1 MNNLYIDESGNTGE
15 ILSKDS
21 KFNFTDQPYYVLA
34 GILLDEN
41 SQVALSAFINSQITK
56 HRIQGNELKAKNLY
70 DSKPAFISELVEYIV
85 TNKIPFFIELMDK
98 HFYLHVQLV
107 DYFIVPYYSL
117 PINDENIFR
126 KRFIA
131 STLGQFL
138 NQNIYQ
144 SFINAV
150 KENTSESLE
159 NFYDILITYFEQA
172 GHNEIKINVE
182 QTKIDYL
189 ERKAEDPDKA
199 LNEFFP
205 IPDENPN
212 KKLIHLLPNFN
223 AFTNL
228 VARTQKY
235 VDDNS
240 TNKKIEIIH
249 DEQKQF
255 DIIFQSALEQMKNVE
270 TDKLVEK
277 THIKEKGRFNID
289 NNIKLNF
296 KDSKT
301 DILIQV
307 SDLIAG
313 VIMRFWVDFIS
324 KNEAKTTTYLPII
337 KKLNYPYDKTTVG
350 INYVVPDFNHTEI
363 ITRIKHN

>member
-15 ILSKDS
+15 TLSKDS
-21 KFNFTDQPYYVLA
+21 KFNFIDQPYYVLA
-34 GILLDEN
+34 GILLDDN
-41 SQVALSAFINSQITK
+41 SQIALSAFINSQITK
-56 HRIQGNELKAKNLY
+56 HRIQGNELKAKNVY
-70 DSKPAFISELVEYIV
+70 DSKPTFIAELVDYIV

-107 DYFIVPYYSL
+107 EYFIVPYYSL

-131 STLGQFL
+131 STLGQYL

-144 SFINAV
+144 SFIDAI

-159 NFYDILITYFEQA
+159 NFYDILITHFEQA

-199 LNEFFP
+199 LKEFFP

-212 KKLIHLLPNFN
+212 KRLIHLLPNFN

-228 VARTQKY
+228 IARTQKY
-235 VDDNS
+235 VDDS
-240 TNKKIEIIH
+240 SINKIFEIIH

-277 THIKEKGRFNID
+277 THITEKGRFNID
-289 NNIKLNF
+289 NSIKLNF

-307 SDLIAG
+307 ADLIAG
-313 VIMRFWVDFIS
+313 VIMRFWVDFIGKS
-324 KNEAKTTTYLPII
+324 EAKTITYLPII

>member
-1 MNNLYIDESGNTGE
+1 LN
-15 ILSKDS
+15 
-21 KFNFTDQPYYVLA
+21 
-34 GILLDEN
+34 
-41 SQVALSAFINSQITK
+41 
-56 HRIQGNELKAKNLY
+56 IQ
-70 DSKPAFISELVEYIV
+70 LVE
-85 TNKIPFFIELMDK
+85 
-98 HFYLHVQLV
+98 
-107 DYFIVPYYSL
+107 YFIVPYYSL
-117 PINDENIFR
+117 PINDKNIYR

-144 SFINAV
+144 CFIDAI
-150 KENTSESLE
+150 KENSSESLE
-159 NFYDILITYFEQA
+159 NFYDILINHFEQA
-172 GHNEIKINVE
+172 GHNELKINVE
-182 QTKIDYL
+182 QTQIDYL
-189 ERKAEDPDKA
+189 ERKAEDPNKA
-199 LNEFFP
+199 LKEFFP
-205 IPDENPN
+205 IPDMNPN
-212 KKLIHLLPNFN
+212 NRLIYLLPNFN

-228 VARTQKY
+228 VGRTQKF

-240 TNKKIEIIH
+240 TNKKFEIIH

-270 TDKLVEK
+270 IDKLIEK
-277 THIKEKGRFNID
+277 THLREKGRFNI
-289 NNIKLNF
+289 NNSISLNF

-313 VIMRFWVDFIS
+313 LVMRFWIDFIG
-324 KNEAKTTTYLPII
+324 KNEAKITTYLPTI

-350 INYVVPDFNHTEI
+350 INYVVPVYDHTEI